1 MVFSS
6 LPAYLDPSNWQ
17 PQQINHQFI
26 GVSSAINPILP
37 PPQQSAPPPPPPQH
51 QQPPPHQTN
60 GGPGTGSGS
69 IRPGS
74 MSERARLANIP
85 MPESALKCPRC
96 DSTNT
101 KFCYF
106 NNYSLSQPRHFC
118 KTCRRYWTR
127 GGAMRSVPVGG
138 GCRRNKRSSKSTAT
152 AKSSPASSG
161 HNINNS
167 NRQTNSNSTGGS
179 NNNDTISANYGMNSL
194 NLTPQFQPLRFMSPL
209 SQLRENFAGDAGFSN
224 YMSGNMPSA
233 DDQMIGSFHGDA
245 GSLMGNIE
253 PWKFQQFQFLGG
265 LDPQP
270 PPGAA
275 YQFYSGQEEVRPKI
289 SSSLLS
295 QLASVK
301 MEDHNRPNH
310 TDLSLSRE
318 LLLGGMQENDHGQWN
333 ININNNINNNNAVAS
348 GGVNWTELSSFS
360 SSPTSNHLR

>member
-17 PQQINHQFI
+17 PQQINHHFI

-37 PPQQSAPPPPPPQH
+37 PPQQSPPPPPSQPH
-51 QQPPPHQTN
+51 QQPPPHQPH
-60 GGPGTGSGS
+60 GGLGTGSGS

-138 GCRRNKRSSKSTAT
+138 GCRRNKRSSKSTASS
-152 AKSSPASSG
+152 KSSPAS
-161 HNINNS
+161 NNNNS
-167 NRQTNSNSTGGS
+167 NRQTNSNSTGGIN
-179 NNNDTISANYGMNSL
+179 NNNDTISTNYGGNSL

-233 DDQMIGSFHGDA
+233 DDHMISSFHGDA
-245 GSLMGNIE
+245 GNLMGNIE
-253 PWKFQQFQFLGG
+253 PWKFQQFQFLDG
-265 LDPQP
+265 LDPP
-270 PPGAA
+270 PPGA
-275 YQFYSGQEEVRPKI
+275 YQFYGGQEEVRPQI

-318 LLLGGMQENDHGQWN
+318 LLLGGMQENDNGLWN
-333 ININNNINNNNAVAS
+333 ININNAVPS